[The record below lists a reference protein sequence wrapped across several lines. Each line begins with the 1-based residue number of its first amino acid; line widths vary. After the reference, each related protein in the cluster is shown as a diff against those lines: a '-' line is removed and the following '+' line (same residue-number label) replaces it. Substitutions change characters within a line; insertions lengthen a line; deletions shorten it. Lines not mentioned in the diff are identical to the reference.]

1 MRREYPGDR
10 SPHPNGGRLPSVR
23 AGHAAAATR
32 WKPPVPSLPI
42 PSTTPG
48 WSISVTDQYTF
59 TDPVTQYRQE
69 GFPEQRQDP
78 PGLAA
83 DLEPRAD
90 HGERSYRGTGRLTGR
105 KALVTGADS
114 GIGRAVAIALAREGA
129 DVVLNYLPSEEQDA
143 QEVAELVREA
153 GRTAVLA
160 PADLTDEQATRGLV
174 RTTVDA
180 FGGIDLLVA
189 VAGKQQYV
197 EKLED
202 LTPEQFDATFK
213 TNVYSLFWIV
223 QEAVPHMPAGS
234 TIVTTSSIQAYTPS
248 PGLVDYATT
257 KMAINTMSKAL
268 AQQLAPR
275 GIRVNVVAPGPFWT
289 PLQASGGQ
297 PTSALPE
304 FGQET
309 PLGRAGQPAELAA
322 AYVYLSSAESSY
334 VTGDTLNVNGGMP
347 TP

>member
-1 MRREYPGDR
+1 M
-10 SPHPNGGRLPSVR
+10 
-23 AGHAAAATR
+23 
-32 WKPPVPSLPI
+32 
-42 PSTTPG
+42 
-48 WSISVTDQYTF
+48 TDQYTF

-83 DLEPRAD
+83 DLKPRAD

-257 KMAINTMSKAL
+257 KMAVNTMSKAF